1 MFHVPGKW
9 TEVAGDFSQGTFRKP
24 TVQAD
29 ELDVGFVGHVEK
41 GFVSDPVVLSG

>member
-1 MFHVPGKW
+1 
-9 TEVAGDFSQGTFRKP
+9 
-24 TVQAD
+24 VQAD